1 MEVKKIDILPIE
13 LRFSPNISKN
23 STDKMFLYKAK
34 ILVNSSFNLDI
45 QKKREEFWKEL
56 QQILKNLD
64 KYLERINRILDPLR
78 KELRVEIDQDLNIP
92 IFKIIDKET
101 NEVIRQIPL
110 EEILKLIKN
119 IEKFLNFENVN
130 VKYLKGF
137 LLKTEV

>member
-13 LRFSPNISKN
+13 LRFFPNISKN